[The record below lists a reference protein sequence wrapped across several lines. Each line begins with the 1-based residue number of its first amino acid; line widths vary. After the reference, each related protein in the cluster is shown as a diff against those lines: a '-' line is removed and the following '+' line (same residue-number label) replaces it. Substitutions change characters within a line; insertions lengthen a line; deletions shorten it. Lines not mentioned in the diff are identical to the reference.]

1 MTDFSNRRAALV
13 VASAGYFFVLL
24 DVTIVNVALAHIGS
38 DLGGSRASLQW
49 VVDAY
54 ALVLAAFMLS
64 SGDLA
69 DRFGAPRVFAMGLAL
84 FGLASAGCA
93 AAPSI
98 GFLIGARALQGLG
111 AAAILPT
118 SLAIVNQLFTD
129 PSERPRAIGT
139 WAALGGS
146 AMVAGPVLGGVL
158 VAAVSWRAIFW
169 LNVPLA
175 ALASALAVAL
185 IPAQSPR
192 KARRLDLGGQISGA
206 LALLGLVSFLIESG
220 REGFEAPVALVA
232 AVLGLTSAVSFVC
245 CERSR
250 RQPLLEL
257 SWFAKPELSAAN
269 AASGL
274 MNMGTLGALFAIG
287 LYLQQSRGLSALD
300 AGLTLVALA
309 APLAFLTPFSGRLVA
324 ASGPRRPAGIGLM
337 ICGGAYLGLA
347 GVGASITAP
356 GGIALLALA
365 GTGMGIAVPGLVA
378 GATQALGEGRA
389 GIAAAINNT
398 ARQVGGAVGVA
409 LIGGLGSFST
419 ALVASGAA
427 LLLGGSAALAL
438 MGRSRCETVRP
449 CDRGDHGG
457 RASDEGRRWLGRE

>member
-1 MTDFSNRRAALV
+1 MTDLRSPRIALV
-13 VASAGYFFVLL
+13 VASTGYFFVLL
-24 DVTIVNVALAHIGS
+24 DVTIVNVALAHIEA
-38 DLGGSRASLQW
+38 DLGGSRAGLQW

-69 DRFGAPRVFAMGLAL
+69 DRFGAPRVFAVGLAL
-84 FGLASAGCA
+84 FGLASAGCG

-98 GFLIGARALQGLG
+98 GLLIGARVLQGLG

-146 AMVAGPVLGGVL
+146 AMVAGPVLGGIL
-158 VAAVSWRAIFW
+158 VTAVGWRAIFW

-175 ALASALAVAL
+175 ALASALALTL
-185 IPAQSPR
+185 IPAQPPR
-192 KARRLDLGGQISGA
+192 KARRLDLQGQISGA
-206 LALLGLVSFLIESG
+206 LALLGMVSFLIEGG
-220 REGFEAPVALVA
+220 REGFGAPVVLVA
-232 AVLGLTSAVSFVC
+232 AALGLVSAVAFTR

-257 SWFAKPELSAAN
+257 SWFAQPKFCAAN

-274 MNMGTLGALFAIG
+274 MNLGTLGALFAIG

-309 APLAFLTPFSGRLVA
+309 APLALLTPFSGRLVA
-324 ASGPRRPAGIGLM
+324 AIGPSRPAGIGLLT
-337 ICGGAYLGLA
+337 CGGAYLGLA

-356 GGIALLALA
+356 SGIALLALA
-365 GTGMGIAVPGLVA
+365 GTGMGIAVPSLVA
-378 GATQALGEGRA
+378 SATEALGEGRA

-398 ARQVGGAVGVA
+398 ARQVGGA
-409 LIGGLGSFST
+409 
-419 ALVASGAA
+419 
-427 LLLGGSAALAL
+427 
-438 MGRSRCETVRP
+438 
-449 CDRGDHGG
+449 
-457 RASDEGRRWLGRE
+457 